1 MHKALLERFIAKYIL
16 GDNVSSVVWKIKD
29 DVLSVDFITPD
40 KSLLGNVVLDNFKY
54 EDSQLGIYDTV
65 QLVKMLGVLSD
76 DVVFTTTNAGDK
88 TIAVQLKDNS
98 ATINY
103 MLSDLTI
110 IPDPPKM
117 KSLPEFELEV
127 ELNKTF
133 MSRFING
140 KNALPEIETF
150 SVVTKDTGYCDFII
164 NYSSVNTNRVT
175 LPVDVVNFSD
185 VDLLSFNASLFSK
198 VLSANRECEK
208 GVMTIS
214 SDGLAKIN
222 FKVDD
227 YSAEYYMV
235 ATQSAD

>member
-16 GDNVSSVVWKIKD
+16 GDNVSSVVWKVD
-29 DVLSVDFITPD
+29 DNILSVDFITPD
-40 KSLLGNVVLDNFKY
+40 KSLLGSVVLDNFQY
-54 EDSQLGIYDTV
+54 EDSKLGIYDTI
-65 QLVKMLGVLSD
+65 QFVKMLGVLSD
-76 DVVFTTTNAGDK
+76 DIVFTTTKAGDK
-88 TIAVQLKDNS
+88 TIALQMKDNS

-117 KSLPEFELEV
+117 KSIPEFQLEV

-133 MSRFING
+133 IGRFING
-140 KNALPEIETF
+140 KNALPDIETF
-150 SVVTKDTGYCDFII
+150 SVITKETGYCDFII

-175 LPVDVVNFSD
+175 LPVEVVKFGD

-198 VLSANRECEK
+198 VLAANRECEK

-214 SDGLAKIN
+214 NDGLARIQ